1 MKGRPQVQTITNSQR
16 DLVTKIVTLFEQL
29 PPDAAVTLHE
39 IFELLS
45 LKTGTPVRPT
55 LVRPMPNQA
64 STTSYPTQIASA
76 TPLLKLSETLN
87 IAYAGD
93 ALADTEALYD
103 PIA

>member
-1 MKGRPQVQTITNSQR
+1 MQTITNSQR

-45 LKTGTPVRPT
+45 LKTGTPVRP
-55 LVRPMPNQA
+55 MPNQA
-64 STTSYPTQIASA
+64 PTTSYPTQIASA
-76 TPLLKLSETLN
+76 APLLKLSETLN

-103 PIA
+103 PVP

>member
-1 MKGRPQVQTITNSQR
+1 MQTITDSQR

-45 LKTGTPVRPT
+45 LQTGMPG
-55 LVRPMPNQA
+55 RPMPNQGPA
-64 STTSYPTQIASA
+64 TSYPTRLASA
-76 TPLLKLSETLN
+76 APLLKLSETLS

-93 ALADTEALYD
+93 ALADTEALY
-103 PIA
+103 